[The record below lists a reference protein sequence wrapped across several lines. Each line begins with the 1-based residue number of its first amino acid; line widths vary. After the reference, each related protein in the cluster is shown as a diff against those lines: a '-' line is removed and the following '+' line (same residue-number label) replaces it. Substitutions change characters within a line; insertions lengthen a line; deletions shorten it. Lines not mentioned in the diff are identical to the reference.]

1 MAAHPRSR
9 LFRLASTTAVLL
21 ILGSVLPA
29 LAQRPPDE
37 RRQPRDAFRGR
48 TDVIEVQIP
57 VNVSTRSGEPVRG
70 LTAADFAVYEGR
82 KRLEIADFEVIDLD
96 LVEPGYSRTEVDSA
110 IAAAARRHILLV
122 FDISFSRPT
131 TTLRAREAARS
142 FVLNDLH
149 PTDLVAVAT
158 HSIEGG
164 ARLVVTFTPDRAQ
177 VARAI
182 DTLGAPRLLGLQ
194 RRDPLMFMIEDPH
207 TVLSP
212 ASQDAL
218 MDTQSGVR
226 SLRDES
232 VLAHMRVIG
241 KEMMKGEKAHDRGR
255 ISSWTRSMGELG
267 RMLDSV
273 QGRKH
278 LVYFSEGFD
287 GRLLLGRNPN
297 AEDRTMQE
305 DIQNLNTGNYSLV
318 DTDDMYGNT
327 GLQSSMALMIQEFK
341 HSDVAIQ
348 AVDISGLTAETSAV
362 AAIGNASDDALF
374 YIANETGGR
383 LFENANDF
391 GPELREAMA
400 RTSVTY
406 LLTVRPENVRWDGAY
421 HRVKVKANLPR
432 GARLSARDGY
442 YAPRP
447 YDELHPLER
456 NLLAADA
463 IASAAPEEDLAL
475 SVLAAP
481 FRASEGQW
489 YVPVIIEIDGE
500 PLLLDHQGDRMP
512 VEFYTY
518 VTDRKGEMKD
528 FFTQLVTLDL
538 TRRREAFASTGLK
551 YYGSLNLQPGEY
563 LVRVLVRNSQ
573 TGRSGVQ
580 TARVEVPVET
590 SSDAFLLPPFF
601 LEQGP
606 SWFLVRE
613 KRNDVEGRSVV
624 YPFTVNGEPYIPAA
638 RPALASGDEAALC
651 LVAYNLGDGDLSVDS
666 TIVAEDGRVL
676 DGGSLSLVERTVTGI
691 EGLDKVLATFR
702 PEGLE
707 AGRYTLQVE
716 LTHERT
722 GLTER
727 NSIPFNVRNRR

>member
-1 MAAHPRSR
+1 MAAHPGTRFPS
-9 LFRLASTTAVLL
+9 LASTAAALL
-21 ILGSVLPA
+21 ILAGSLP
-29 LAQRPPDE
+29 LAAQSDRG
-37 RRQPRDAFRGR
+37 RRPRDTFRGR
-48 TDVIEVQIP
+48 ADVIEVQIP
-57 VNVSTRSGEPVRG
+57 VNVSTRDGEPVRG
-70 LTAADFAVYEGR
+70 LTVESFAVYEGR
-82 KRLEIADFEVIDLD
+82 KRLEITDFEVVDLD
-96 LVEPGYSRTEVDSA
+96 LIEPGFSSTEVDGA
-110 IAAAARRHILLV
+110 VAAAARRHILLV
-122 FDISFSRPT
+122 FDLTFSRPT
-131 TTLRAREAARS
+131 STLKAREAARE

-194 RRDPLMFMIEDPH
+194 RRDPLMFMIEDPE
-207 TVLSP
+207 TVFSR

-218 MDTQSGVR
+218 MDTQSGAR
-226 SLRDES
+226 NLRDES

-241 KEMMKGEKAHDRGR
+241 KEMMKSEKAHDRGR
-255 ISSWTRSMGELG
+255 VSSWTRSMGELG

-305 DIQNLNTGNYSLV
+305 DIQNIASGQMHLV
-318 DTDDMYGNT
+318 DTDDIYGNT
-327 GLQSSMALMIQEFK
+327 GLQSSMTVMLDEFK
-341 HSDVAIQ
+341 HSDVTIQ
-348 AVDISGLTAETSAV
+348 AVDISGLTAETSAIT
-362 AAIGNASDDALF
+362 AIGNASEDALF
-374 YIANETGGR
+374 YIANETGGQ
-383 LFENANDF
+383 LFENANNF
-391 GPELREAMA
+391 GPELREAME
-400 RTSVTY
+400 RSSVTY
-406 LLTVRPENVRWDGAY
+406 LLTVRPPDVKYDGAY
-421 HRVKVKANLPR
+421 HRVKVKADLPR

-447 YDELHPLER
+447 FEELHPLER

-500 PLLLDHQGDRMP
+500 PLLAGHKGDRMP

-518 VTDRKGEMKD
+518 VTDHRGEMKD

-538 TRRREAFASTGLK
+538 GQRRKAFASTGLK
-551 YYGSLNLQPGEY
+551 YYGSLDLQPGEY
-563 LVRVLVRNSQ
+563 LVRVLVRNAQ

-580 TARVEVPVET
+580 TTRVEVPVEA
-590 SSDAFLLPPFF
+590 SSDPFLLPPFF
-601 LEQGP
+601 LEQER

-613 KRNDVEGRSVV
+613 KRNDLEGRSVV
-624 YPFTVNGEPYIPAA
+624 YPFTVNGEPYIPSA
-638 RPALASGDEAALC
+638 RPALGIKDEADLC
-651 LVAYNLGDGDLSVDS
+651 LVAYNLGEGNLSVES
-666 TIVAEDGRVL
+666 TIVSEDGHIQ
-676 DGGSLSLVERTVTGI
+676 DGGSLSLIERTITGI
-691 EGLDKVLATFR
+691 AGLDKVLATFR
-702 PEGLE
+702 PDGLE
-707 AGRYTLQVE
+707 AGRYTLQVA
-716 LTHERT
+716 LTDDRT

-727 NSIPFNVRNRR
+727 NSIPFKVN